1 MATRKRRP
9 NPLTKSGVVVTVETR
24 PATFEIAIHTGIVQ
38 TLFSADQARL
48 LAKQLRQAAAV
59 IDPDPNTE
67 A

>member
-1 MATRKRRP
+1 MAFRR
-9 NPLTKSGVVVTVETR
+9 LETEV
-24 PATFEIAIHTGIVQ
+24 AGLST
-38 TLFSADQARL
+38 QARL